1 MSTLLELTEDNL
13 ADIVNENEKV
23 VVQYGATWCGA
34 CKVMKPRVKR
44 AAGEHEN
51 VTFVYADVEQFQESR
66 SLTTIQNLPTF
77 VGFVNGEVIAKEVGS
92 KPDNLNNLIDAVAN
106 H

>member
-34 CKVMKPRVKR
+34 CKVMKPRVNQ
-44 AAGEHEN
+44 AAAEHEN
-51 VTFVYADVEQFQESR
+51 VKFVYVDVEHFQESTAI
-66 SLTTIQNLPTF
+66 TTIQSLPTF
-77 VGFVNGEVIAKEVGS
+77 VGFVNGEVVAKEVGS
-92 KPDNLNNLIDAVAN
+92 RPDNLKNLIDTVAQ
-106 H
+106 